1 MENKIGREFIK
12 MKGSKTVFVCSECGY
27 QSPKWLG
34 KCPECQ
40 SWNTLEEEI
49 IAEKT
54 KNQMLNQGRASL
66 SQNKAEKLSELVLP
80 SYMRCGTGM
89 GELDRVLGGGLVD
102 SSVVLLSGEPG
113 IGKSTLL
120 LQICSEISKSKSV
133 LYVSGEE
140 SKGQLKLRS
149 ERLGI
154 CGDKIFLLTETDVDS
169 VLSECERLHPDV
181 IIIDSVQ
188 TLSSMRFTSAPGS
201 ITQVRES
208 AMSFINYAKTN
219 SAAVFLVGH
228 VNKEGGIS
236 GPKIL
241 EHMVDA
247 VLYFEGERT
256 NSYRIIRAIKNRF
269 GSTNEIGVFEMGD
282 NGLVEIPNPS
292 EVVMAERPKNTSGS
306 CAGCVIQGTRPIIS
320 EIQSLVAKSVY
331 STGKRTSDGFDYN
344 RMCLL
349 IAVLEK
355 RMGLRF
361 YENDVYLNVA
371 GGIQLNEPSADLSI
385 AMSLI
390 SGITDRVIPDTL
402 IAFGELGLAGEVRAV
417 SHIDYRVKEAV
428 RLGFTKIILPKKNM
442 TKALKVPSGVELV
455 GVSNIYQVLTHM
467 VSKTQDEF

>member
-1 MENKIGREFIK
+1 
-12 MKGSKTVFVCSECGY
+12 MKGPKVIFVCRECGAT
-27 QSPKWLG
+27 SPKWLG
-34 KCPECQ
+34 KCPECE
-40 SWNTLEEEI
+40 SWNSFDEETVVEKAQKNAI
-49 IAEKT
+49 NRGRIAE
-54 KNQMLNQGRASL
+54 GV
-66 SQNKAEKLSELVLP
+66 NKAEKFSELELP
-80 SYMRCGTGM
+80 KYMRTGTGM

-102 SSVVLLSGEPG
+102 SSAVLLSGEPG

-120 LQICSEISKSKSV
+120 LQICSELGKTRKV

-140 SKGQLKLRS
+140 SKGQLKLRA

-154 CGDKIFLLTETDVDS
+154 NGDSIYLLTETDTD
-169 VLSECERLHPDV
+169 LILTECERLSPDV

-201 ITQVRES
+201 ITQVREG
-208 AMSFINYAKTN
+208 AMTFINYGKTAG
-219 SAAVFLVGH
+219 AAVFLVGH

-256 NSYRIIRAIKNRF
+256 NSYRIIRAIKNRY

-282 NGLVEIPNPS
+282 KGLVEIPNPS

-306 CAGCVIQGTRPIIS
+306 CAGCVMQGTRPIIS

-331 STGKRTSDGFDYN
+331 ANGKRTADGFDYN

-355 RMGLRF
+355 RMGLKF

-371 GGIQLNEPSADLSI
+371 GGIQLDEPSADLSI
-385 AMSLI
+385 AMALI
-390 SGITDRVIPDTL
+390 SGITDKVIPDDL
-402 IAFGELGLAGEVRAV
+402 IAFGEIGLSGEVRAV

-428 RLGFTKIILPKKNM
+428 RLGFTKIILPKKNI
-442 TKALKVPSGVELV
+442 TKGLKVPEGVELC
-455 GVSNIYQVLTHM
+455 GVSNIYQVLIHM
-467 VSKTQDEF
+467 KTREKETTY

>member
-1 MENKIGREFIK
+1 
-12 MKGSKTVFVCSECGY
+12 MKGQKTVFVCSECGY
-27 QSPKWLG
+27 NSPKWLG
-34 KCPECQ
+34 KCPECE

-49 IAEKT
+49 VVEKP
-54 KNQMLNQGRASL
+54 KNQGLNQSRITNSL
-66 SQNKAEKLSELVLP
+66 NKAEKISELQMP
-80 SYMRCGTGM
+80 TYMRTGTGM

-120 LQICSEISKSKSV
+120 LQICSELGRSRTV

-140 SKGQLKLRS
+140 SKGQLKLRAQ
-149 ERLGI
+149 RLGI
-154 CGDKIFLLTETDVDS
+154 VGERIYLLTETDVDS
-169 VLSECERLHPDV
+169 VLCECDRIKPDV
-181 IIIDSVQ
+181 MIIDSVQ

-208 AMSFINYAKTN
+208 AMAFINYAKNN

-282 NGLVEIPNPS
+282 KGLVEIPNPS

-331 STGKRTSDGFDYN
+331 ATGKRTSDGFDYN

-402 IAFGELGLAGEVRAV
+402 IAFGEIGLAGEVRAV
-417 SHIDYRVKEAV
+417 SHIEYRVKEAV
-428 RLGFTKIILPKKNM
+428 RLGFTKIILPKKNLNSS
-442 TKALKVPSGVELV
+442 LKVPLGVELV

-467 VSKTQDEF
+467 VNKSPDEC